1 MANKSSNKSLKRSN
15 NDSIHNEKQIQS
27 KNQEKTGK
35 EAWLQYEDDPIEE
48 TTAKRAA
55 PDFDR

>member
-35 EAWLQYEDDPIEE
+35 EAWLQYEDDPIE
-48 TTAKRAA
+48 
-55 PDFDR
+55 